1 MTQKIKYRFI
11 LLALLALSA
20 CKVAQDSTA
29 QLQTV
34 PQQYRNAVDDD
45 VQEDTTSIASI
56 PWNDFF
62 TDPVL
67 LNLIDSAIA
76 NNNDLQLAVNRINTA
91 QWQLRQAKAGNY
103 PEANLQIAANSS
115 RPSDNSLNGLSLNQF
130 LGSRHIEDFTTAVN
144 ISWEADIWGK
154 IRGQKA
160 AALAA
165 YLQTEE
171 ARKAVQTQLIAQ
183 VAQGYYNLLML
194 HDQLKTAKQNLAL
207 NDSTLTIIRE
217 QYDVG
222 DVTLLGL
229 EQAEAQRL
237 AAAALI
243 PTFEQNINIQENALH
258 ILVGKFPDTLPVVG
272 KLAEI
277 PIPAHLTAGVPSA
290 LLARRPDVKQAE
302 LAVVEASAYTHVARA
317 SMYPSLSIT
326 AQGGVNAFSASNWFS
341 IPASLFGAVAGNVAQ
356 PIFLRKRLKTNYE
369 VAKIDQ
375 ENAVI
380 QFKQSMLTAVGEV
393 SDALVKL
400 EKLKQRQQ
408 VSHSRTAKLQQAIQ
422 HADLLFQTGMASY
435 LEVITAQASVLQ
447 SELELAEIKKAQLDA
462 MVDLYR
468 SLGGGWM

>member
-1 MTQKIKYRFI
+1 MKHTFI
-11 LLALLALSA
+11 LLALVVLSA
-20 CKVAQDSTA
+20 CKTAQDTA
-29 QLQTV
+29 IHKQAI
-34 PQQYRNAVDDD
+34 PDHYKAIDGS
-45 VQEDTTSIASI
+45 QEDTTSIALM
-56 PWNDFF
+56 PWRDFF

-67 LNLIDSAIA
+67 LDLIDSAIA
-76 NNNDLQLAVNRINTA
+76 SNNDLQLAVNHISTA
-91 QWQLRQAKAGNY
+91 QLLLRQAKAGNY
-103 PEANLQIAANSS
+103 PEVNLQIAANSS

-144 ISWEADIWGK
+144 MSWEADIWGK
-154 IRGQKA
+154 MRGQKA

-165 YLQTEE
+165 YLQREE
-171 ARKAVQTQLIAQ
+171 TQKAVQTQLVAQ

-194 HDQLKTAKQNLAL
+194 HDQLETAKQNLAL
-207 NDSTLTIIRE
+207 NDSTLVIIKE

-243 PTFEQNINIQENALH
+243 PTFEQHISVQENALH
-258 ILVGKFPDTLPVVG
+258 ILLGKFPDRLRIIG
-272 KLAEI
+272 NLADISI
-277 PIPAHLTAGVPSA
+277 PEHLTAGVPSA
-290 LLARRPDVKQAE
+290 LLGRRPDVKQAE
-302 LAVVEASAYTHVARA
+302 LAVVEASAYTQVARA

-326 AQGGVNAFSASNWFS
+326 AQGGVNAFTASNWFS
-341 IPASLFGAVAGNVAQ
+341 IPASLFGAVAGNVTQ
-356 PIFLRKRLKTNYE
+356 PIFQRKRLKTNYE

-408 VSHSRTAKLQQAIQ
+408 VSRSRTRKLQQAIE
-422 HADLLFQTGMASY
+422 HADLLFHTGMANY
-435 LEVITAQASVLQ
+435 LEVITAQGSVLQ

-468 SLGGGWM
+468 SLGGGWQ